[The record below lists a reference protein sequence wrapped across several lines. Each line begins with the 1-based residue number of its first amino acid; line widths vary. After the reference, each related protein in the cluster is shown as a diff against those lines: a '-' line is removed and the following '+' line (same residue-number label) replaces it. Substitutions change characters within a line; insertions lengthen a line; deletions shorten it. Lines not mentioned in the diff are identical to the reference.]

1 MAQRERASTP
11 PLAVPGEEVRPFLGS
26 PEDEDADDGD
36 PALPIDVLIDQHRRP
51 KRYRHVMEERW
62 APPLSLGLWLAL
74 CAVVGLAVPLNHPNV
89 SPHARV
95 AVWVLFIA
103 TEVFLALTHFLDPGI
118 IMPEREVDPIVAQL
132 EEREET
138 RKRAE
143 AAGGSGVTGDRSRV
157 TGNGLGA
164 GIPSLDGSFPDSGP
178 VRRDQV
184 GQWAR
189 MPSRSSN
196 RVPGSQ
202 PEYDLEGSPT
212 HWDWA
217 KCERWCRTC
226 KIWRPPRAAHCT
238 ECGYCVKRFDH
249 HCGAVGNCVGRDN
262 HRWFVAFLCSCSGL
276 VVVMLSVSVHRL
288 RAGGWF
294 VGRSSW
300 DALTPWILL
309 GCAVTYAY
317 MSVLACFAVSHVW
330 IFCCDVTTKELM
342 RPTGSEGDRLAGRER
357 RQEAWRRL
365 CGDCNAFSATS
376 LSNVIE
382 GIACAKCRLR
392 SSTVDRVRAKL
403 GQGR

>member
-1 MAQRERASTP
+1 M
-11 PLAVPGEEVRPFLGS
+11 
-26 PEDEDADDGD
+26 
-36 PALPIDVLIDQHRRP
+36 PIDILIDQYRTGRSPHRH
-51 KRYRHVMEERW
+51 KHACEERW
-62 APPLSLGLWLAL
+62 APPLGLGLWIAL

-89 SPHARV
+89 SPHVRV

-118 IMPEREVDPIVAQL
+118 IVPEKETDPVVAQL
-132 EEREET
+132 EEREKE
-138 RKRAE
+138 RRESE
-143 AAGGSGVTGDRSRV
+143 AAGRTGSAGD
-157 TGNGLGA
+157 GLGA
-164 GIPSLDGSFPDSGP
+164 SPSSLDGPTPELGG
-178 VRRDQV
+178 VRRDPGT

-189 MPSRSSN
+189 MPSRTSN
-196 RVPGSQ
+196 ARSRGSRG
-202 PEYDLEGSPT
+202 EYDLEEPAAR
-212 HWDWA
+212 WDWS

-262 HRWFVAFLCSCSGL
+262 HRWFVAFLCACSAL
-276 VVVMLSVSVHRL
+276 VVLMLSVSVHRL

-294 VGRSSW
+294 VGRGSW
-300 DALTPWILL
+300 ERLTPWILL
-309 GCAVTYAY
+309 GCAITYGY
-317 MSVLACFAVSHVW
+317 MSVLACFAASHVW

-365 CGDCNAFSATS
+365 CGDCNAFRKSS
-376 LSNVIE
+376 LTNIVE
-382 GIACAKCRLR
+382 GVACAECRLR
-392 SSTVDRVRAKL
+392 SATVERIRAKL